1 MDPLESLEGPNGVP
15 QPQFGNQSW
24 THWKPSKD
32 PWGSLNHSL
41 GTGGEVETHGGER
54 HRYDLEIEC
63 HGAGHKGLIWRNSYR
78 ASDIEL
84 ILREREGACLCL

>member
-24 THWKPSKD
+24 THWKPSTD

-54 HRYDLEIEC
+54 HRYDMEIVSWSGTQRVNIER
-63 HGAGHKGLIWRNSYR
+63 KSYG

-84 ILREREGACLCL
+84 ILREREGAFCV